1 MSQQHHL
8 DKLDDLSGSNA
19 ELKALTPNLPKE
31 DVMKKEISEAL
42 MDFYKQ
48 VLAPEFVD
56 IKKVQ
61 SGHSEKFID
70 VLGHFDSVYKRF
82 DRLEDEYHAVTHGL
96 KRIEDQL
103 GWNIL
108 TGADRDRIIETV
120 CAFKAPSDHP
130 PPMAMAMQQHI
141 A

>member
-1 MSQQHHL
+1 
-8 DKLDDLSGSNA
+8 
-19 ELKALTPNLPKE
+19 
-31 DVMKKEISEAL
+31 MKNEISEAL

-56 IKKVQ
+56 IKKVP
-61 SGHSEKFID
+61 SEHGERFID

-103 GWNIL
+103 DGDL
-108 TGADRDRIIETV
+108 TKRKEIEARFTELKRQFSGMRLKLEAIEKEIDR
-120 CAFKAPSDHP
+120 PS
-130 PPMAMAMQQHI
+130 
-141 A
+141 

>member
-1 MSQQHHL
+1 
-8 DKLDDLSGSNA
+8 
-19 ELKALTPNLPKE
+19 
-31 DVMKKEISEAL
+31 MKKEISEAL

-61 SGHSEKFID
+61 SEHSEKFID

-103 GWNIL
+103 DGDL
-108 TGADRDRIIETV
+108 TKRKEIGADNWGHLRELRINSQGVPNYLRQFAGMQSKLEAIE
-120 CAFKAPSDHP
+120 KE
-130 PPMAMAMQQHI
+130 I
-141 A
+141 ARPG

>member
-1 MSQQHHL
+1 MQ
-8 DKLDDLSGSNA
+8 D
-19 ELKALTPNLPKE
+19 PNFPKV
-31 DVMKKEISEAL
+31 DIMKKEISEAL

-61 SGHSEKFID
+61 SEHSEKFID

-103 GWNIL
+103 DGDL
-108 TGADRDRIIETV
+108 TKRKEIEERFLELKRQF
-120 CAFKAPSDHP
+120 AG
-130 PPMAMAMQQHI
+130 MQSKLEAIEKEI
-141 A
+141 ARPD